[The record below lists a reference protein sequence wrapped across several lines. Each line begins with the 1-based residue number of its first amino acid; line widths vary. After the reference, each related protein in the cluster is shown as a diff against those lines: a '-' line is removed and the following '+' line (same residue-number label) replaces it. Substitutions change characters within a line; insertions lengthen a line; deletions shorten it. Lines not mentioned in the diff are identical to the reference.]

1 MPMSLFPVIIFEDFI
16 LIVFM
21 PRTRSLDEKSTES
34 NVELKS
40 MLTVNMY
47 KPNGFKEF
55 HESLVIV

>member
-1 MPMSLFPVIIFEDFI
+1 MSPFSVIIFEDLI
-16 LIVFM
+16 LIVLM
-21 PRTRSLDEKSTES
+21 PRTLPLEEKSTES

-55 HESLVIV
+55 HESLVTV